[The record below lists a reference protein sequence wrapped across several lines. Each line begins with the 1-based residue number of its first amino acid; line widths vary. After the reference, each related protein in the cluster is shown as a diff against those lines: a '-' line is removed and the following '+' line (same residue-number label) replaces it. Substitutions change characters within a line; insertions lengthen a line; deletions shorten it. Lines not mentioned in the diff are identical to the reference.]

1 MTAEGPRSGASRN
14 VVGIGIVGL
23 GKILSQYLETFERL
37 PHARVVA
44 VADLNAARAQEV
56 AAEVGARALSVAEL
70 VADPEVDV
78 VLNLTIPA
86 AHATVAHAAIE
97 AGKPV
102 YSEKPIAASA
112 AEAIGVLDAARAA
125 GVRVGGAPDTVLGA
139 GIQTARA
146 AVDAGRIGT
155 PTSAT
160 ATFACAGH
168 ESWHPNPD
176 FYYQAGGGPLLDM
189 GPYYLT
195 TLVTL
200 LGEVTSVVGAAR
212 TARPTRTIGSGPRAG
227 EIIEVAVAT
236 HVTGVLTHASGALST
251 IVMSFDTAGTESPK
265 IEVHGT
271 GGSLSVPDPNRF
283 DGEVRLRELGSPEW
297 EVLEPAAGDIRG
309 GRGIGVLDLVGAASD
324 AHVRASGALALHVL
338 EVMEAVLGSA
348 ETGQALAID
357 SRVERPDPV
366 PLIHS

>member
-1 MTAEGPRSGASRN
+1 MSVR
-14 VVGIGIVGL
+14 IGIVGL
-23 GKILSQYLETFERL
+23 GKILDQYLATFDRL
-37 PHARVVA
+37 PNARVTA
-44 VADLNAARAQEV
+44 VADLNAARAEEV
-56 AAEVGARALSVAEL
+56 AAQVGARALSVEAL

-86 AHATVAHAAIE
+86 AHAEIAHAAIA

-102 YSEKPIAASA
+102 YSEKPLAATTA
-112 AEAIGVLDAARAA
+112 DGIGVLEAARAA
-125 GVRVGGAPDTVLGA
+125 GIRVGGAPDTVLGA

-160 ATFACAGH
+160 ATFACPGH

-200 LGEVTSVVGAAR
+200 LGEVTSVVGASGA
-212 TARPTRTIGSGPRAG
+212 AHESRTIGSGPRAG
-227 EIIEVAVAT
+227 ESVPVDVAT
-236 HVTGVLTHASGALST
+236 HVTGILTHASGAIST
-251 IVMSFDTAGTESPK
+251 VVMSFDTAGTEAPK

-271 GGSLSVPDPNRF
+271 KGSLSVPDPNRF
-283 DGEVRLRELGSPEW
+283 DGDVRLRELGSPEW
-297 EVLEPAAGDIRG
+297 AVLEPSAGDIPG
-309 GRGIGVLDLVGAASD
+309 GRGIGVVDMMVAENEAG
-324 AHVRASGALALHVL
+324 VRASGDLALHVL
-338 EVMEAVLGSA
+338 DVMEGLLTSA
-348 ETGQALAID
+348 ETGRAVTIS
-357 SRVERPDPV
+357 SRVERPAPV
-366 PLIHS
+366 PLTTTR

>member
-1 MTAEGPRSGASRN
+1 MSGAAPSRDE
-14 VVGIGIVGL
+14 VRIGIIGL
-23 GKILSQYLETFERL
+23 GKILDQYLATFERL
-37 PHARVVA
+37 PNARVVA
-44 VADLNAARAQEV
+44 VADLNADRARDV
-56 AAEVGARALSVAEL
+56 AAQVGARALTVAEL
-70 VADPEVDV
+70 VDDPDVDV

-86 AHATVAHAAIE
+86 AHAEVAHAAIA

-102 YSEKPIAASA
+102 YSEKPLAAST
-112 AEAIGVLDAARAA
+112 AEAISVLDAGRTA

-160 ATFACAGH
+160 ATFACPGH

-176 FYYQAGGGPLLDM
+176 FYYQVGGGPLLDM

-200 LGEVTSVVGAAR
+200 LGEVTSVVGAAGR
-212 TARPTRTIGSGPRAG
+212 ARPVRTIGSGPRAG
-227 EIIEVAVAT
+227 ETVEVAVPT

-271 GGSLSVPDPNRF
+271 QGSLSVPDPNRF
-283 DGEVRLRELGSPEW
+283 DGEVRLRALGSPEW
-297 EVLEPAAGDIRG
+297 EVLEPTAGDIPG
-309 GRGIGVLDLVGAASD
+309 GRGIGVLDLIGAATD
-324 AHVRASGALALHVL
+324 AQVRASGDLALHVL
-338 EVMEAVLGSA
+338 EVMEGVLGSA
-348 ETGQALAID
+348 ETGQAVTIA
-357 SRVERPDPV
+357 SRVDRPDPV
-366 PLIHS
+366 PLTHS